1 MQLRLYL
8 QTYPHLNN
16 QRDNQRHC
24 TSHAKCRLR
33 GLYYWIG
40 LCSCTVHA
48 NSFVP
53 DQSWHNLMS
62 FWRCVLARLIHGH
75 NINKQEWSTEFLF
88 ANHVSLFVILL
99 IQSFLV
105 VYLLQVYCRLIN
117 TSTFSSPIDSENF
130 TTLITLGSSVLRYTS
145 WKILK
150 ESTPTNVLCR
160 QCEWRIKSVIYL
172 YAVGLKIQKI
182 IEING
187 RLNIIFSGA
196 CCWYFTWMGDAD
208 PGLVVNMSCQLP
220 SIRLELVCI
229 WTMKDKTTAFVA

>member
-1 MQLRLYL
+1 MQLRFYL
-8 QTYPHLNN
+8 QTHPHLNN
-16 QRDNQRHC
+16 QRDNQRRC
-24 TSHAKCRLR
+24 TSHDKCRLS

-62 FWRCVLARLIHGH
+62 CWRCVLARLIHGH

-88 ANHVSLFVILL
+88 ANHVFLFVRLS

-105 VYLLQVYCRLIN
+105 MYLLQVYCRLIN
-117 TSTFSSPIDSENF
+117 YLYFQF
-130 TTLITLGSSVLRYTS
+130 TNWF
-145 WKILK
+145 WKLHYINHPGIICSKVYFLK
-150 ESTPTNVLCR
+150 DLERVNSNKCSL
-160 QCEWRIKSVIYL
+160 QAMWMKNKSVIYL
-172 YAVGLKIQKI
+172 YVVGLKIQKI